1 MKHQNSDFY
10 KSIGS
15 EILAESL
22 WPVILPSAVSE
33 ASSVNSSFYNQ
44 DYLPCMLT
52 LFK

>member
-22 WPVILPSAVSE
+22 WPVILPSVVLE
-33 ASSVNSSFYNQ
+33 ASSVTSSFYNQ
-44 DYLPCMLT
+44 DFAMHAHT
-52 LFK
+52 V